1 MTFMADLGPLSLDPR
16 HDQASAVGHDVGGL
30 LNQSRRKMQPR
41 MRLQVFRYSLHAL
54 ADAVA
59 DDQEEDRTPCLT
71 PSTPQRSIGQSQPH
85 VIKTQDI
92 FSKSVRPTRCYPN
105 QCR

>member
-1 MTFMADLGPLSLDPR
+1 
-16 HDQASAVGHDVGGL
+16 
-30 LNQSRRKMQPR
+30 
-41 MRLQVFRYSLHAL
+41 
-54 ADAVA
+54 
-59 DDQEEDRTPCLT
+59 LT